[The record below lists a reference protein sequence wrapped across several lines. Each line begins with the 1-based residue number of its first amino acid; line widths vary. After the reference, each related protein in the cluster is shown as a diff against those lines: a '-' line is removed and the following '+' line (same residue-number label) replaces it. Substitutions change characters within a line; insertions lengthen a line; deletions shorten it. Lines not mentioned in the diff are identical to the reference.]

1 MVQICYPFSVC
12 LEAISR
18 ALARAASGRM
28 VNIERAILPPEVL
41 LPWTNV
47 CSAAAV
53 LGDDSTWSWVTV
65 QGQGEGRGIS
75 GRMRRGRS
83 SPLGLPGTTR
93 VCTCHTGGGTSHKE
107 KTEKRSHHADSDDQ
121 EPQGVVSITQG
132 RRGLADTGRPP
143 PPGSVRHA
151 GRRPRY
157 PCSFTAPR
165 LSPPV
170 RLCS

>member
-1 MVQICYPFSVC
+1 MIAMVQICYPFSVC

-75 GRMRRGRS
+75 GRMRKGRS

-121 EPQGVVSITQG
+121 ENDPRELRASPRDGEAWLTQG
-132 RRGLADTGRPP
+132 GPLPP
-143 PPGSVRHA
+143 A
-151 GRRPRY
+151 
-157 PCSFTAPR
+157 
-165 LSPPV
+165 L
-170 RLCS
+170 